1 MFFNVMMSLLNLVR
15 PKKPQ
20 APVAP
25 PPPSPAPLPGKLFA
39 DLVGLEAMR
48 NRRVGDRRRRPRLD
62 RGGTVSI
69 MARMQA
75 GPCEIGAGVHD
86 MSAEG
91 LSFDVPVPMTPGTQ
105 FTTKMGLVSG
115 EGTVEL
121 TYVVRR
127 CDSQPDGRWFVGSEL
142 LHYRATISAPN

>member
-62 RGGTVSI
+62 HAGSVSI
-69 MARMQA
+69 LAEMPA
-75 GPCEIGAGVHD
+75 GPCELGARVHD

-91 LSFDVPVPMTPGTQ
+91 LSFDTPVPLPPGTKLS
-105 FTTKMGLVSG
+105 TKMRLMVG

-121 TYVVRR
+121 AYGVRR
-127 CDSQPDGRWFVGSEL
+127 CDPQPDGRWFIGAEL
-142 LHYRATISAPN
+142 LHYRA